1 MSGTSPARTAQEPEG
16 ASLTERRKAATR
28 MEIAQAAAGLFM
40 ANGLRATRAEDIARS
55 AGVAPRT
62 FYRYFATKEEALAP
76 LFSAG
81 ARRWSQAVRDAPA
94 HLTVAD
100 ALHHAAVHTLTHG
113 VGVSARSLEWVRAL
127 LRLTGTNPALTK
139 VWAEICQ
146 AAEHELA
153 EVLAARTRSGDDPS
167 DAVTPALRFTAAVAS
182 AAVRVAVESWAASDE
197 SPAGPHGPAAL
208 AVRNLEALRD
218 FVWEIG

>member
-1 MSGTSPARTAQEPEG
+1 
-16 ASLTERRKAATR
+16 
-28 MEIAQAAAGLFM
+28 MEIARAAAGLFM
-40 ANGLRATRAEDIARS
+40 ANGLRGTRAEDIARA

-81 ARRWSQAVRDAPA
+81 AHIWSEAVCDAPA
-94 HLTVAD
+94 GLSVAE
-100 ALHHAAVHTLTHG
+100 ALHHAAVHTLTPG

-127 LRLTGTNPALTK
+127 LRLTDSNPGLAK

-146 AAEHELA
+146 AAERELA
-153 EVLAARTRSGDDPS
+153 VVLAVRTQGGDEMS
-167 DAVTPALRFTAAVAS
+167 AAATPALRFAAAVAGAS
-182 AAVRVAVESWAASDE
+182 VRVAVESWAAGDE
-197 SPAGPHGPAAL
+197 PGAGPNGPAGL
-208 AVRNLEALRD
+208 AVRNLEALKD